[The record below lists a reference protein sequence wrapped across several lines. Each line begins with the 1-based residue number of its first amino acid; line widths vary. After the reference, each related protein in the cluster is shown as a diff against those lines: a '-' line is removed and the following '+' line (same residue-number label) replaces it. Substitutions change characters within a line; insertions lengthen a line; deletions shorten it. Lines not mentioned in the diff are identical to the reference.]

1 MYGSLTGL
9 SKAMVKQQY
18 GEKQFKAW
26 RRGYAVKPPRVSSF
40 SPQYPGMSLFVDPAP
55 TQNNHIH
62 HSFFYFLLATRQ

>member
-40 SPQYPGMSLFVDPAP
+40 SPQYPGMLYSSVWDAEHI
-55 TQNNHIH
+55 QNRAYSVFI
-62 HSFFYFLLATRQ
+62 